1 MLKENARCY
10 SMEALYDKVPEILKG
25 YVELVYDLNNNP
37 SFRFFESL
45 LYKSRF
51 YNNAS
56 QSISLWITN
65 NDERPF
71 CLSTPRLNLP
81 DVLHLDIPFIH
92 QGIDALSRMKREAG
106 SL

>member
-1 MLKENARCY
+1 MLKSNAKGY
-10 SMEALYDKVPEILKG
+10 SLEPLYERVPEILRG

-45 LYKSRF
+45 LYQSR
-51 YNNAS
+51 YYKTSS

-71 CLSTPRLNLP
+71 CLIKSS
-81 DVLHLDIPFIH
+81 F
-92 QGIDALSRMKREAG
+92 
-106 SL
+106 